1 MDKKQNRLI
10 STFSAQVTSTIS
22 VALVL
27 LVLGVVAMMAIAART
42 VTKGIKENMGFD
54 IVMSEDA
61 GTQAVNALKRQLS
74 QAPYVS
80 SFNYISADEALSQW
94 QEDTGEDLSEVLDVN
109 PFQGEFDVRVK
120 ETYASVDSIDAI
132 AARLKNNPAIADIAV
147 HAQMVEAVNRNIRSV
162 SMVLIV
168 IAAALLLISFVLIN
182 NTVRLTIYSRRF
194 LIHTMK
200 LVGATPS
207 FIRRP
212 FVVNNIFHGI
222 FAAVIA
228 SALLAALLYYAHSLD
243 ASVAYAI
250 GWESAV
256 WVFAAMLVAGIA
268 ICTAAALFATNRYLR
283 LSYDDMFK

>member
-80 SFNYISADEALSQW
+80 SYNYISADEALSQW

-132 AARLKNNPAIADIAV
+132 AARLKSNPAIADIAV

-256 WVFAAMLVAGIA
+256 WVFAAMLVVGIA

>member
-1 MDKKQNRLI
+1 
-10 STFSAQVTSTIS
+10 
-22 VALVL
+22 
-27 LVLGVVAMMAIAART
+27 
-42 VTKGIKENMGFD
+42 
-54 IVMSEDA
+54 
-61 GTQAVNALKRQLS
+61 
-74 QAPYVS
+74 
-80 SFNYISADEALSQW
+80 
-94 QEDTGEDLSEVLDVN
+94 
-109 PFQGEFDVRVK
+109 
-120 ETYASVDSIDAI
+120 
-132 AARLKNNPAIADIAV
+132 
-147 HAQMVEAVNRNIRSV
+147 
-162 SMVLIV
+162 
-168 IAAALLLISFVLIN
+168 
-182 NTVRLTIYSRRF
+182 
-194 LIHTMK
+194 MK